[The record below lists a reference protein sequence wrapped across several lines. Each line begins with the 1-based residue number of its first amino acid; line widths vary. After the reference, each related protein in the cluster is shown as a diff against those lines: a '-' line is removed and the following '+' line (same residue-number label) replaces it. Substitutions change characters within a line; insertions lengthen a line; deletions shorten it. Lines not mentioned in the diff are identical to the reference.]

1 MQIQVAFQDGFANDD
16 VVIRVNGREVLR
28 EPGLSGRDP
37 LVPVA
42 AVRQIEIEPA
52 AGQVQ
57 VDVPTRG
64 LSRGFDV
71 NFRESPYLG
80 VAIVGNEIT
89 LRRSSRPFEYA

>member
-1 MQIQVAFQDGFANDD
+1 MQVHVAFQDGFANDE
-16 VVIRVNGREVLR
+16 VVIRVNGREVIR
-28 EPGLSGRDP
+28 ETSLSGRDP

-42 AVRQIEIEPA
+42 AVRQVEIAPA
-52 AGQVQ
+52 AATMR

-64 LSRGFDV
+64 LSRSFDV

-80 VAIVGNEIT
+80 VAIVGDEIM

>member
-1 MQIQVAFQDGFANDD
+1 V
-16 VVIRVNGREVLR
+16 
-28 EPGLSGRDP
+28 S
-37 LVPVA
+37 
-42 AVRQIEIEPA
+42 QIEIEPA
-52 AGQVQ
+52 AGKVQ